1 MGDSSSNTEQH
12 GELEVNDTGKMLL
25 LDYQNNLIETQ
36 LKERLSK
43 DAAHSFIDQTVSD
56 FDGVTFHI
64 STPESKTQILLSI
77 QIRCFREL
85 VQYGAEQVLQREYGD
100 FVTATEPGYDFSVLI
115 DLTTLPDMSDEAGCA
130 CTQVRAFEA
139 QRDGGSIRA
148 GIPRILSA
156 EGGGFEVHLGRSS
169 ARRLGRG
176 RCEGDPLPRGGSHIH
191 QGQPRPSHCYLRHH
205 FPRGDRQS
213 LRKGLHSGIR
223 GCAKESYPK
232 RPPSALQE

>member
-115 DLTTLPDMSDEAGCA
+115 DLTTLPDMSDEERDALA
-130 CTQVRAFEA
+130 LKFALLKRNAMAAPFEQA
-139 QRDGGSIRA
+139 YQEYYQLKEEASKYTSEEAIYIKA
-148 GIPRILSA
+148 
-156 EGGGFEVHLGRSS
+156 
-169 ARRLGRG
+169 
-176 RCEGDPLPRGGSHIH
+176 SH
-191 QGQPRPSHCYLRHH
+191 
-205 FPRGDRQS
+205 DRVAVIFS
-213 LRKGLHSGIR
+213 TIFREETDRVFGKV
-223 GCAKESYPK
+223 
-232 RPPSALQE
+232 